1 MKKRTYAE
9 IQADLAR
16 LKAESEEVAGVIAK
30 IKEAIK
36 HYGLTPADLFGD
48 EPKKASKVAKKPAK
62 KAKRTSTA
70 YSDGVNT
77 WSGFG
82 PKPAWLK
89 DALEAGKTLEELKV

>member
-1 MKKRTYAE
+1 M
-9 IQADLAR
+9 
-16 LKAESEEVAGVIAK
+16 SE
-30 IKEAIK
+30 
-36 HYGLTPADLFGD
+36 LTKGPW
-48 EPKKASKVAKKPAK
+48 

-89 DALEAGKTLEELKV
+89 AALEAGKKLEELKV

>member
-1 MKKRTYAE
+1 
-9 IQADLAR
+9 
-16 LKAESEEVAGVIAK
+16 LK
-30 IKEAIK
+30 
-36 HYGLTPADLFGD
+36 PDDLFGD
-48 EPKKASKVAKKPAK
+48 EPKTAKVAKKPAK

-89 DALEAGKTLEELKV
+89 AAIEAGKTLEELKV